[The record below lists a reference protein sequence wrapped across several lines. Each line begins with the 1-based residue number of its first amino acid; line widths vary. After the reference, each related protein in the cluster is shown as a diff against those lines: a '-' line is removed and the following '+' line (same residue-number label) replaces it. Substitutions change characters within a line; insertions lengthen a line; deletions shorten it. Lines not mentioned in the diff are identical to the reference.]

1 MMMTCFLILLA
12 GKYACSSGNQCV
24 ARLNVCDGIQ
34 HCRDGSDESHCL
46 RNKKRRRKN
55 KHKKYKHS
63 KHGKYH
69 NMPINESFYDPLLY
83 TTPSHQDIFTIN
95 KKHYTTKYNDIKKY
109 EQFTIQRDTTEL
121 HEDQSYSTQ
130 GVVEDEHKNKEDE
143 KIKMELHDVV
153 PTSEILPSLEQ
164 DPTAEITNKVTR
176 SLKSLNLKVYPSN
189 QEVYETGDVVI
200 QCRDEGELRVD
211 VYWEKA
217 TGKKDSKSSKLPHGA
232 YDYNGRLEMS
242 RILPHEGGNYI
253 CRAVG
258 HENEAGSEVLA
269 TVKVLK
275 LP

>member
-1 MMMTCFLILLA
+1 
-12 GKYACSSGNQCV
+12 
-24 ARLNVCDGIQ
+24 
-34 HCRDGSDESHCL
+34 
-46 RNKKRRRKN
+46 
-55 KHKKYKHS
+55 
-63 KHGKYH
+63 
-69 NMPINESFYDPLLY
+69 MPFNESFYDPLHF

-95 KKHYTTKYNDIKKY
+95 KKHYTTNHDDTKKH
-109 EQFTIQRDTTEL
+109 EQFTIQPDTTE
-121 HEDQSYSTQ
+121 HHQYQSYATQ
-130 GVVEDEHKNKEDE
+130 GVVEDEHKNKQDE
-143 KIKMELHDVV
+143 KIEKQLYDVV
-153 PTSEILPSLEQ
+153 PTSEIFPALEQ

-176 SLKSLNLKVYPSN
+176 SLKSLKLKVYPPN

-217 TGKKDSKSSKLPHGA
+217 TNKKDSKSSKLPHGA
-232 YDYNGRLEMS
+232 YDYNGRLEIS